1 MPQNPSLA
9 RNRMWGGHFSAKGLC
24 CLVRLDGVIEVVR

>member
-9 RNRMWGGHFSAKGLC
+9 RNRMWGGHFSAKGLYG
-24 CLVRLDGVIEVVR
+24 LVRLNGVIEVVR